1 MVANE
6 DWQLKKIDSLIFNQN
21 NMLEFDMDM
30 VPKIA
35 LVIGV
40 GDGACK
46 ALNYIY
52 LNNDFNTIDF
62 LAINTDKKALGNLD
76 IPPMNQLLIGE
87 NTTKGLGCG
96 TDPDMGEKSANESS
110 AAINHHISK
119 GYKIIFILAAL
130 GGGTGT
136 GASPIVAELCHKSG
150 SLVITIVSNP
160 HRLEREIRKNH
171 AKNGINTLCRC
182 SDAVFLFS
190 NDRILPLQDVEN
202 CPISFDASDLVFKM
216 PIEIILDMISNQ
228 GYINIDF
235 DDLNSILRGS
245 NSLSTLISGT
255 GRGDERI
262 AEALRGMYASPYLLP
277 EIEMILSGSILV
289 CFEYSS
295 ESEITMNE
303 IGETMDSLQEK
314 FGLYT
319 EIVWGNSFNPKL
331 SNQIRISVIIA

>member
-1 MVANE
+1 M
-6 DWQLKKIDSLIFNQN
+6 I
-21 NMLEFDMDM
+21 EFDLDM
-30 VPKIA
+30 VNKIA

-46 ALNYIY
+46 VLNHIY
-52 LNNDFNTIDF
+52 LNNDFDTINF
-62 LAINTDKKALGNLD
+62 LAINTDKQALGNLD
-76 IPPMNQLLIGE
+76 LPPMNQLLIGE
-87 NTTKGLGCG
+87 NTTKGLGCS
-96 TDPDMGEKSANESS
+96 TDPDMGEKSAKESS

-136 GASPIVAELCHKSG
+136 GASPIVAELCRKSG

-160 HRLEREIRKNH
+160 HRFEREIRQNH
-171 AKNGINTLCRC
+171 AKNGITALCRC

-190 NDRILPLQDVEN
+190 NDRVLPLRDLEN
-202 CPISFDASDLVFKM
+202 CPVSFDASDLVFKM

-262 AEALRGMYASPYLLP
+262 AEALRGIYASPYLLP

-295 ESEITMNE
+295 ESEISMNE
-303 IGETMDSLQEK
+303 MGDIIDSLQDK
-314 FGLYT
+314 FGFNA
-319 EIVWGNSFNPKL
+319 EIIWGNCFNPRL
-331 SNQIRISVIIA
+331 SNQIRVSVIIV